1 MIFLTKGSSR
11 DPYGYRTSRKI
22 TATNATTPSTT
33 TTTPPDSKAAG
44 TTPKAPVAE
53 TPANSNNSGT
63 QKQVPDAG
71 EPNAAVEERVGL
83 TTYIDAE
90 DVLVD
95 VTHAN
100 IAEHTKMLMGPDNST
115 EDLRQVMNR
124 PTFMANLTWTTAQP
138 TGTVLASYS
147 IPNDLLAYSAHKLQ
161 KLNYNQFMNAD
172 VIFRIEAAP
181 IQFQAGRLWLCFE
194 PYRDQRQARAM
205 YGFPP
210 QFTALSGVEYDPAKP
225 APVEF
230 RVPFQSIVS
239 SWDLPMGQF
248 GCGSILIYIL
258 SPLNSAAST
267 NSVTLSIQAWFADV
281 ALRVPTQL
289 SAVTGPTRR
298 KLPGP
303 TGEPQHFQSAEAN
316 SANRHVFSRS
326 LTRISRVATMLGNF
340 PILSSVA
347 GPVAAF
353 TNIAART
360 AAFFGFAKPPDL
372 SAPTKVTMFN
382 RAAWANADG
391 ALPLVK
397 LATCIDNEIDQS
409 ASYMPNPIDEMDISY
424 IVSNPSMLNSWAWST
439 TDAVGTMI
447 TVLPVHPGLSTK
459 ISGPGTD
466 TFGTYATTPLGYVA
480 SMFKYW
486 AGSMKFRM
494 EAVATSFHAGRLMIA
509 YIPDYD
515 PLTGAALSITD
526 VGDNYSVLWDITDS
540 SHIEFEVPYLGNTP
554 FNQVFLDSQDYATIK
569 NGVGTGLQVRDRVR
583 KIQNGAIVVYVLNQ
597 LVAPSAAAAS
607 IAVLNWV
614 SGGKD
619 MTFAEPVYGVY
630 RPSIN
635 GSVRIDYCNK
645 WYDGTVMSAAPY
657 PVPPTRALES
667 VEEEVD
673 EVDSEQVFQSAPT
686 NLTTPGIDPNLTSS
700 SQRQGAANFIPMS
713 YIDPQNRARLAFGE
727 VITNLRV
734 LTRRLSPAYV
744 MYPQGVTSAG
754 TWTSSVVPPTN
765 LNVLC
770 IDPDYFGALD
780 GQDDTV
786 IYNRQIAPARVG
798 NNNWLTELDTP
809 LNYIGAL
816 YVFARGSRIY
826 GIQSNPSNII
836 NAVKFTTL
844 ADETDPLADKGTGT
858 FEFRLTAMNENDSPP
873 RQPYFRTED
882 SLVGYNYTNLTHGTT
897 SNSNYIYGLN
907 SVLSGNYA
915 IQKSGEAGC
924 GLVVQVPPTSNYP
937 FKLITC
943 PEASGE
949 SGAII
954 AHKYSAP
961 RSRRFLELRYRP
973 FSSALSGG
981 TGTYTPK
988 IWPMPTTIM
997 EGAGDDFSFGGL
1009 VPPPLLTKI
1018 AKTTVFCN
1026 YADGTKLIL

>member
-1 MIFLTKGSSR
+1 MIFLTKEGSR

-22 TATNATTPSTT
+22 TATTPSTT
-33 TTTPPDSKAAG
+33 TPAPPANRAAG
-44 TTPKAPVAE
+44 NTPAAPVAE
-53 TPANSNNSGT
+53 KPANANNSGT
-63 QKQVPDAG
+63 QRSVPDSG

-83 TTYIDAE
+83 TTFIDAE

-100 IAEHTKMLMGPDNST
+100 IAEHTKMLMGPDSST
-115 EDLRQVMNR
+115 EDLKQVLNR
-124 PTFMANLTWTTAQP
+124 PTFMANINWTTTQA
-138 TGTVLASYS
+138 TGTVLAYYN
-147 IPNDLLAYSAHKLQ
+147 IPTDLLAYSSHKLQ

-172 VIFRIEAAP
+172 VVFRIEAAP

-194 PYRDQRQARAM
+194 PYRYQRGARAM
-205 YGFPP
+205 YGYPS
-210 QFTALSGVEYDPAKP
+210 QFTVLSGVEYDPAKP

-239 SWDLPMGQF
+239 SWDLPIGQF
-248 GCGSILIYIL
+248 GCGQIIVYVL
-258 SPLNSAAST
+258 SPLNSSAST
-267 NSVTLSIQAWFADV
+267 NSVTLSIQAWFDQV
-281 ALRVPTQL
+281 SLRVPTQL
-289 SAVTGPTRR
+289 SAVTAPTRR

-303 TGEPQHFQSAEAN
+303 QGEPQQFQSAEAQ
-316 SANRHVFSRS
+316 SANRHVFSRA

-372 SAPTKVTMFN
+372 SAPTKITMHN

-391 ALPLVK
+391 PLPLVK

-424 IVSNPSMLNSWAWST
+424 VVSNPSMLNAWTWST
-439 TDAVGTMI
+439 TDAVGTLI
-447 TVLPVHPGLSTK
+447 TVIPVHPGLSTK
-459 ISGPGTD
+459 ISTGTD

-486 AGSMKFRM
+486 AGAMKFRM

-515 PLTGAALSITD
+515 PLSAASLSITD

-540 SHIEFEVPYLGNTP
+540 SHMEFEVPYLGNTP
-554 FNQVFLDSQDYATIK
+554 FLQVFLDSQDYATIK
-569 NGVGTGLQVRDRVR
+569 NAETTGLQVRDRVR

-597 LVAPSAAAAS
+597 LVAPSAASAS

-630 RPSIN
+630 RPSVPN
-635 GSVRIDYCNK
+635 STRIDYCNK
-645 WYDGTVMSAAPY
+645 WYDGTSMTAAPY
-657 PVPPTRALES
+657 PVPPTRALED
-667 VEEEVD
+667 VEEVD
-673 EVDSEQVFQSAPT
+673 EVDSEQVFQSAPM
-686 NLTTPGIDPNLTSS
+686 NLTTPGIDTNQTSTA
-700 SQRQGAANFIPMS
+700 QRLGATNFIPMK

-770 IDPDYFGALD
+770 FDPDYFGALD
-780 GQDDTV
+780 GQDDTTLW
-786 IYNRQIAPARVG
+786 NRQIAPARVG

-809 LNYIGAL
+809 LNYIGAM
-816 YVFARGSRIY
+816 YVFARGSRVY
-826 GIQSNPSNII
+826 GIQSNPSNVI

-844 ADETDPLADKGTGT
+844 PDETDPLADRGTGT

-882 SLVGYNYTNLTHGTT
+882 SLIGYNYTNLTHGTSSAT
-897 SNSNYIYGLN
+897 NYIYGLN
-907 SVLSGNYA
+907 SVLSNNYA

-937 FKLITC
+937 FKLLTC
-943 PEASGE
+943 PIATGEAGY
-949 SGAII
+949 ITT
-954 AHKYSAP
+954 HKYTAP

-988 IWPMPTTIM
+988 VWPMPTTIM
-997 EGAGDDFSFGGL
+997 EGAADDFSFGGL

-1026 YADGTKLIL
+1026 YTDGTKLIL